1 MTKRIVVLAVLVA
14 AVLLLALPAMGYPL
28 TVAGAVKQAY
38 GPRHVKI
45 TTTCKKDFG
54 GHLYALVAVK
64 LPNGK
69 ASTLALQ
76 FINTAGWFAMW
87 KDNKVLFGVPAR
99 ERAAVRSA
107 VTTLRA
113 KCA

>member
-1 MTKRIVVLAVLVA
+1 VSKKLVILLA
-14 AVLLLALPAMGYPL
+14 AVIVASVLALPALSYPP
-28 TVAGAVKQAY
+28 TIAGAVKQAY
-38 GPRHVKI
+38 APKHVKI
-45 TTTCKKDFG
+45 TASCKKNFG
-54 GHLYALVAVK
+54 RHLYALVAVT

-87 KDNKVLFGVPAR
+87 KDNKVLPAVPKGQ
-99 ERAAVRSA
+99 RAPVRSA
-107 VTTLRA
+107 VNTLRS

>member
-1 MTKRIVVLAVLVA
+1 MTKRILFLPALFTAVLV
-14 AVLLLALPAMGYPL
+14 LALPAMGYPL
-28 TVAGAVKQAY
+28 TIAGAVKQAH

-45 TTTCKKDFG
+45 TTSCKKDFG
-54 GHLYALVAVK
+54 RHLYALVAVK

-87 KDNKVLFGVPAR
+87 KDDKVLSGVPAS
-99 ERAAVRSA
+99 ERAAVRSD
-107 VTTLRA
+107 VSTLQA
-113 KCA
+113 KCP

>member
-1 MTKRIVVLAVLVA
+1 MTKRIIALTALVA
-14 AVLLLALPAMGYPL
+14 AVLMFALPAMGYPL
-28 TVAGAVKQAY
+28 TIAGAARQAY
-38 GPRHVKI
+38 GPGHVKI
-45 TTTCKKDFG
+45 TTSCKKDFG
-54 GHLYALVAVK
+54 RHLYALVAVK

-87 KDNKVLFGVPAR
+87 KDNKVQSGVPAS

-107 VTTLRA
+107 VSTLQAR
-113 KCA
+113 CA